1 MSLIKIYLYVL
12 LIRWFCNSRTNQSIG
27 LATKML
33 SQHVKYGLNRVEGL
47 PIIEPEVPPLVHGIV
62 SKQTCKM

>member
-1 MSLIKIYLYVL
+1 
-12 LIRWFCNSRTNQSIG
+12 
-27 LATKML
+27 ML

-47 PIIEPEVPPLVHGIV
+47 PIIEPEVSPLVHGIV